1 LILIFRWVVF
11 YFDFPEVSGFGLPI
25 FWSFPVVWCGG
36 GAVVCRDG
44 CRLGVVCGVSM

>member
-25 FWSFPVVWCGG
+25 FWSFFGGLVRWWCDGD
-36 GAVVCRDG
+36 AVMVAG
-44 CRLGVVCGVSM
+44 WV